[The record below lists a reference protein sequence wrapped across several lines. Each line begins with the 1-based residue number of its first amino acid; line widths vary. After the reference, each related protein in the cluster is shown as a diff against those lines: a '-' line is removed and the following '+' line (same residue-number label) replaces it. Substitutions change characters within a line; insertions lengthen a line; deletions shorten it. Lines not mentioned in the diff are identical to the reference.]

1 MSTTD
6 TITVNLDSDLNIV
19 DDLSNITN
27 AVVSNV
33 SVNSN
38 TISANP
44 YYGQIWNTSPN
55 GNALYD
61 SSYENNKSNIY
72 ICEEWESKKPMK
84 IKDGMFVSLKED
96 LYSVEELEDIVLKKI
111 ENEYPEA
118 LIKLGT
124 NIDSIN
130 IKKHSIPIE
139 INTKE

>member
-44 YYGQIWNTSPN
+44 YYGQIWNTSTN

-118 LIKLGT
+118 LIKLST
-124 NIDSIN
+124 NTDSIN